1 MTITRH
7 LSDGKPIVIDVKTWQ
22 FVAAICSIVLA
33 SIALAT
39 PWTQYQA
46 KNAVAPRLDSIESQ
60 LKSASERAVIVEE
73 RLNMK
78 KDSDAQQDI
87 TTEKRLD
94 RIEQK
99 LDRLLERQK

>member
-1 MTITRH
+1 MTITRTN
-7 LSDGKPIVIDVKTWQ
+7 SEGKPITINVRTWQ
-22 FVAAICSIVLA
+22 FVASILGIVVA
-33 SIALAT
+33 SLALAT
-39 PWTQYQA
+39 PWTQYTA
-46 KNAVAPRLDSIESQ
+46 KNAVAPRLESIESQ